1 LLFDESRYG
10 THMIFSIHC
19 TNKGK
24 EVMQP
29 KRMRMRGRC
38 NATHNKVYND
48 TRETKIP
55 KGLAS
60 GGGSGMK

>member
-1 LLFDESRYG
+1 
-10 THMIFSIHC
+10 
-19 TNKGK
+19 
-24 EVMQP
+24 MQP